1 MATANNNQAVYMPF
15 PAAPVDPNPMPM
27 FGGNPL
33 TSPTVNPGDYGY
45 VRQMGPQATFSQSLI
60 PNPVGQALDFS
71 GADLSL
77 AGTNRTWLQ
86 SIGDSFSDSGF
97 LGSKNANGNQIQGWG
112 GLALGGL
119 QGLGSL
125 YMGMKQYGLAKDQ
138 LGFQKDAFSKNYE
151 AQKMATN
158 TQLEDRQRAR
168 VASNSGAYQ
177 SVGDYMKQNGVA

>member
-1 MATANNNQAVYMPF
+1 MAKPGENMYSLAPKSGYVGLNVGNNTLDDMASGFGTPVSNVGLAAPNNALYNPNISNYSVNPALLETGYGAPTSIFGQANNWLRESGFLGGRDANNNQF
-15 PAAPVDPNPMPM
+15 
-27 FGGNPL
+27 
-33 TSPTVNPGDYGY
+33 
-45 VRQMGPQATFSQSLI
+45 
-60 PNPVGQALDFS
+60 
-71 GADLSL
+71 
-77 AGTNRTWLQ
+77 
-86 SIGDSFSDSGF
+86 
-97 LGSKNANGNQIQGWG
+97 QGWG